1 MRASGCCALW
11 RNLREPRSSR
21 SCSAGK
27 SRKVRGESPTFIA
40 SVVPSACAARS
51 GGLPCPCTP
60 KRTGDLVSEQDSN
73 PPVSTG
79 GGDDGTTTL
88 LGSGRMGKDDP
99 RIVALGDVDEASSFL
114 GLARAEAEEE
124 VGELLIGLQRLLYR
138 VMGDVAMPQE
148 DNMVG
153 EDDLRFL
160 DGALE
165 EWRGRTEIP
174 REFVVPG
181 ESRLGAL
188 LDVARSITRRAER
201 SLVASGYA
209 GEHPH
214 AVRVV
219 NRLSDVL
226 FVLARNADGKKTLS
240 KG

>member
-1 MRASGCCALW
+1 
-11 RNLREPRSSR
+11 
-21 SCSAGK
+21 
-27 SRKVRGESPTFIA
+27 
-40 SVVPSACAARS
+40 
-51 GGLPCPCTP
+51 
-60 KRTGDLVSEQDSN
+60 
-73 PPVSTG
+73 
-79 GGDDGTTTL
+79 
-88 LGSGRMGKDDP
+88 MGKDDP

-138 VMGDVAMPQE
+138 VMGDVAMPKE
-148 DNMVG
+148 DNVVG
-153 EDDLRFL
+153 EDDLLYL
-160 DGALE
+160 DGALG

-219 NRLSDVL
+219 NRLSDLL

>member
-1 MRASGCCALW
+1 
-11 RNLREPRSSR
+11 
-21 SCSAGK
+21 
-27 SRKVRGESPTFIA
+27 
-40 SVVPSACAARS
+40 
-51 GGLPCPCTP
+51 
-60 KRTGDLVSEQDSN
+60 
-73 PPVSTG
+73 
-79 GGDDGTTTL
+79 
-88 LGSGRMGKDDP
+88 MGKDDP

-114 GLARAEAEEE
+114 GLARAEADEE

-138 VMGDVAMPQE
+138 VMGDVAMPKE
-148 DNMVG
+148 DNVVG
-153 EDDLRFL
+153 EDDLLYL
-160 DGALE
+160 DGALG

-174 REFVVPG
+174 REFVIPG

-219 NRLSDVL
+219 NRLSDLL